1 MFADSGN
8 YDSEQI
14 LRLLEPGG
22 ILVKDDLTPGR
33 PVEGDPI
40 REFLL
45 RDSRLVSAEILTTP
59 QTAAIVGVRV

>member
-14 LRLLEPGG
+14 LRLFEPGG